1 MMVIE
6 MVATGLTCWIVF
18 FFCECLLP
26 VALLSW
32 CLGCVALSLLL
43 LRGHGKFIFP
53 LFFASRW
60 GLCLSLGRMV
70 QLGAWC
76 KFCLP
81 NLSVR
86 VRVSFEFGC
95 LSLFVCLQTPER
107 KERGT
112 KKVME
117 DGKIV
122 LCLTSGAELE
132 YFHPGKRGLAC
143 FWAGGESCLF
153 LVSLMYVRVSHIL
166 SFCHFVSKCCTIL
179 VLFLFV

>member
-1 MMVIE
+1 
-6 MVATGLTCWIVF
+6 
-18 FFCECLLP
+18 
-26 VALLSW
+26 
-32 CLGCVALSLLL
+32 
-43 LRGHGKFIFP
+43 
-53 LFFASRW
+53 
-60 GLCLSLGRMV
+60 MV

-76 KFCLP
+76 KFCL

-95 LSLFVCLQTPER
+95 LSLFVCLQAPER

-117 DGKIV
+117 DGKTF
-122 LCLTSGAELE
+122 LCSASGAELE
-132 YFHPGKRGLAC
+132 YFHAGKHGLAC

-166 SFCHFVSKCCTIL
+166 SFCQQVLHNFDFVPFCL
-179 VLFLFV
+179 VEATRRWKT